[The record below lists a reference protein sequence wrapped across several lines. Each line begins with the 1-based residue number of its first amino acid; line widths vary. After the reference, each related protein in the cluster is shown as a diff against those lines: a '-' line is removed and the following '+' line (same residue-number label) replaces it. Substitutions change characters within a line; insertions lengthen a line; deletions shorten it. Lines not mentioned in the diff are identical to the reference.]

1 MRLAPRSA
9 RSSSSERA
17 ARVRTQI
24 SVCRHSPSPLQHTH
38 LTRSKLG
45 GNSTS
50 AETGVAVLLSAA
62 LKYSPLFLVLQT
74 AGLLAERTMG
84 DLGFYAI
91 RALGKLV
98 SSASAVAAAAG
109 VVSKG
114 TISPGVGAVG
124 VVLASLTSV
133 LVNMPPVWRAKNPT
147 LMRRLALAMTLVTI
161 AGLAG
166 AVVQIDRLGTFLR

>member
-1 MRLAPRSA
+1 
-9 RSSSSERA
+9 
-17 ARVRTQI
+17 
-24 SVCRHSPSPLQHTH
+24 
-38 LTRSKLG
+38 
-45 GNSTS
+45 
-50 AETGVAVLLSAA
+50 
-62 LKYSPLFLVLQT
+62 
-74 AGLLAERTMG
+74 MG